1 MKTTSN
7 FKKKSALLA
16 ASFLLGTA
24 AFSQARVQIIHNSA
38 DAATQTVDIY
48 AGTTLLLDDFEFRTA
63 SPFIDVAPGTV
74 QIGIAPA
81 NSTSSMQSLATFPL
95 TVANG
100 QTYVAVANGILSTTG
115 YSVSPAVS
123 IDVFPMGREQATTS
137 GNTDVLVFH
146 GSTDAPT
153 VDVSTPGGSATPL
166 VDDASYGDF
175 AGYLEL
181 PTDDYTLN
189 VTDGTGATVVK
200 SYAAPLSTLMLQDAA
215 LVVVASGF
223 LDPSMNSNGEAFGL
237 WVALPSGGALVEL
250 PESKSRLQII
260 HNSADAAASTV
271 DIYLNGSLLLDDFAF
286 RTATPFVDVPAE
298 VENSIAVAPNNST
311 SVANAIAT
319 IPATFSANETYI
331 AVANGIISP
340 MGYSPATTFSLD
352 VFGMGREQ
360 AVIAGNTDVLVFHG
374 STDAPT
380 VDVSTPGGSATPL
393 VDDASYGDFAGYL
406 ELPTDDY
413 TLNVTDGTGATVVKS
428 YAAPLSTLMLQDAA
442 LVVVASGF
450 LDPSMNSNGEAF
462 GLWVALPA
470 GGSLVELPESKSRLQ
485 IIHNSADAA
494 ASTVDIYL
502 NGSLLL
508 DDFAFRTAT
517 PFVDV
522 PAEVENSIAV
532 APNNSTS
539 VANAI
544 ATIPATFSANETY
557 IAIANGIVSPTGYS
571 PATAFSLD
579 VFAGA
584 REAAVTP
591 GNTDVL
597 VFHGS
602 TDAPLVDVDEAT
614 AGNLVDNIA
623 YGDYKGYLELPTS
636 DYTLQVKDDAGAAT
650 LFQYSAPLAALMLQ
664 DAAITVIASGFVD
677 PSANSNGASFGL
689 WVALSSGGAL
699 VELPVSTLSVEE
711 FYGNLNIFPNPTNG
725 LFQINGIENGSSV
738 ELFDITGKN
747 VLSEIVNNSQIL
759 SLEGFNQGTYML
771 KIQTA
776 EQQIVR
782 KIVLQ

>member
-189 VTDGTGATVVK
+189 VTYGTGATVVK

-237 WVALPSGGALVEL
+237 WVALPSGGA
-250 PESKSRLQII
+250 
-260 HNSADAAASTV
+260 
-271 DIYLNGSLLLDDFAF
+271 
-286 RTATPFVDVPAE
+286 
-298 VENSIAVAPNNST
+298 
-311 SVANAIAT
+311 
-319 IPATFSANETYI
+319 
-331 AVANGIISP
+331 
-340 MGYSPATTFSLD
+340 
-352 VFGMGREQ
+352 
-360 AVIAGNTDVLVFHG
+360 
-374 STDAPT
+374 
-380 VDVSTPGGSATPL
+380 
-393 VDDASYGDFAGYL
+393 
-406 ELPTDDY
+406 
-413 TLNVTDGTGATVVKS
+413 
-428 YAAPLSTLMLQDAA
+428 
-442 LVVVASGF
+442 
-450 LDPSMNSNGEAF
+450 
-462 GLWVALPA
+462 
-470 GGSLVELPESKSRLQ
+470 LVELPESKSRLQ